1 MNDQVKR
8 IEEKVQQLLKKY
20 QLLQKENEKL
30 NKENE
35 KLKSQLQ
42 NIYEDKNNLLQ
53 QVDVLKMNVASWDE
67 TAKKDLEK
75 HINIYLKDIE
85 KCLALLHT

>member
-8 IEEKVQQLLKKY
+8 IEEKVQQLLKKF
-20 QLLQKENEKL
+20 QLLQNENEKL

-35 KLKSQLQ
+35 KLKIQLL
-42 NIYEDKNNLLQ
+42 NISKDKNNLLQ
-53 QVDVLKMNVASWDE
+53 QVDVLKINVSSWDE